1 MKRTTFALL
10 LLLCLVVTV
19 RATDVTISASTASTF
34 GFNASGLPADTSLT
48 ASVTNG
54 SATVTSLSAFP
65 QLAVGYGGFQ
75 ISIAGVQYTVASVL
89 SRTSLTLTA
98 NYAGATSASASVTWY
113 KWATLR
119 IYVDQAFTPLGS
131 SEVIQPG
138 VPTNPTSPFYKQVAC
153 SIVNSG
159 SGNTLYYPAFTIP
172 ATTDAPVNNTARYTF
187 AFYNPNGAYLSNV
200 YRCDGGI
207 TQFAVP
213 PATPTSFVNLCSF
226 NGAVA
231 IQPDASTYTRSQ
243 IDARFPSCSAN
254 QLIYYAANGNIQ
266 SCLTLGTNLSI
277 TSGTLN
283 ATGGGGGG
291 GITSLNGLT
300 GATQTFA
307 VGTSGSDFA
316 ISSSGTIHTFN
327 LPTASASNR
336 GALSSADWSAFNS
349 KIGGSGVLNYVPY
362 FTAAGT
368 IDETNLLYDISN
380 QLFQFGYS
388 VDIAASGLSRLTFET
403 DQVIFNGGVS
413 RANSAVMQT
422 MKATASQT
430 GNFQTFTSSGGSTL
444 FAVDIDGDVRPR
456 GVNYTWPAANGSGVL
471 TNNGSGT
478 LTWSASST
486 LLPTATQVSANYTV
500 LTSDWLVSVD
510 ATSANRTATLFVA
523 SGNSGKLVSVCK
535 VDTSVNTVTISDGST
550 TLGTL
555 YSAESCL
562 QFLSNGSAWKIQ
574 SY

>member
-19 RATDVTISASTASTF
+19 HATDVTISASTASTF
-34 GFNASGLPADTSLT
+34 GFNASGLPTDTSLT

-54 SATVTSLSAFP
+54 SATVTSSSAFP

-89 SRTSLTLTA
+89 SRSSLTLTA

-113 KWATLR
+113 KWAVLR
-119 IYVDQAFTPLGS
+119 IYADQAFTPLGS

-291 GITSLNGLT
+291 GGITSLNGLT

-307 VGTSGSDFA
+307 VGTSGIDFA
-316 ISSSGTIHTFN
+316 ISSSGTAHTFN

-349 KIGGSGVLNYVPY
+349 KIGGSGVLNYVSY

-368 IDETNLLYDISN
+368 IDETNLLYDIGS

-388 VDIAASGLSRLTFET
+388 VDIAASGLSRLTLET
-403 DQVIFNGGVS
+403 DQIIFNGGVS

-486 LLPTATQVSANYTV
+486 LLPTATQVSSNTTAT
-500 LTSDWLVSVD
+500 TADWLIS
-510 ATSANRTATLFVA
+510 
-523 SGNSGKLVSVCK
+523 
-535 VDTSVNTVTISDGST
+535 VDTSGGSRTITLYAASNTGKLLTVCKATTDGNTVTVTDGSLSEVIYAPT
-550 TLGTL
+550 
-555 YSAESCL
+555 ACL
-562 QFLSNGSAWKIQ
+562 QLLATGSAWKVQ

>member
-1 MKRTTFALL
+1 MKRFALL
-10 LLLCLVVTV
+10 LLLLFCLVGYAW
-19 RATDVTISASTASTF
+19 ATDVVVSTQTLSTIP
-34 GFNASGLPADTSLT
+34 FNPSGIGNDISLT

-54 SATVTSLSAFP
+54 SATVTSSSAFP
-65 QLAVGYGGFQ
+65 STAVGMGGFT
-75 ISIAGVQYTVASVL
+75 ISIAGTSYTVASVA
-89 SRTSLTLTA
+89 SRSSLTLTTT
-98 NYAGATSASASVTWY
+98 YAGSTNASASVTWY
-113 KWATLR
+113 KWAVLR
-119 IYVDQAFTPLGS
+119 IFNASSFSWQPLGS
-131 SEVIQPG
+131 SEIVQPG
-138 VPTNPTSPFYKQVAC
+138 SATGNWYRQLATSL
-153 SIVNSG
+153 VNTG
-159 SGNTLYYPAFTIP
+159 SGNQLIIPQFTIP
-172 ATTDAPVNNTARYTF
+172 ATTDSPTNNQAKFSF
-187 AFYNPNGAYLSNV
+187 AFVRADGSLLSYYLCGSTSQLAIPTSTPTTWTALCTYNSPPAV
-200 YRCDGGI
+200 
-207 TQFAVP
+207 VP
-213 PATPTSFVNLCSF
+213 PANE
-226 NGAVA
+226 A
-231 IQPDASTYTRSQ
+231 YTKAA

-291 GITSLNGLT
+291 GGITSLNGLT

-307 VGTSGSDFA
+307 AGTSGSDFA
-316 ISSSGTIHTFN
+316 ISSSGTAHTFN

-349 KIGGSGVLNYVPY
+349 KIGGSGVLNYVSY

-368 IDETNLLYDISN
+368 IDETNLLYDIGS

-388 VDIAASGLSRLTFET
+388 VDIAASGLSRLTLET
-403 DQVIFNGGVS
+403 DQIIFNGGVS

-486 LLPTATQVSANYTV
+486 LLPTATQVSSNTTAT
-500 LTSDWLVSVD
+500 TADWLIS
-510 ATSANRTATLFVA
+510 
-523 SGNSGKLVSVCK
+523 
-535 VDTSVNTVTISDGST
+535 VDTSGGSRTITLYAASNTGKLLTVCKATTDGNTVTVTDGSLSEVIYAPT
-550 TLGTL
+550 
-555 YSAESCL
+555 ACL
-562 QFLSNGSAWKIQ
+562 QLLATGSAWKVQ